1 LDPADHKVVPGSAAQ
16 PDHGSASQLVLGT
29 AGHIDHGKTALIRAL
44 TGVETDR
51 LPEEQARGI
60 TISLGFAP
68 LDLDDGRRLSVVD
81 VPGHEGLV
89 RTMVSGATGIDLVLL
104 VVAADEGVMPQT
116 REHVAICELLG
127 IDRGIVALT
136 KIDSTEADLAALAR
150 DEVSAFL
157 SGTTLAGAPVVPV
170 SSLTGEGIA
179 ELRVAIGKAIDAAK
193 PRTPRT
199 GPPRLS
205 IDRSFSAKGFGCVVT
220 GTLTGGSFSVGDSV
234 EIQPSGR
241 RCRIRGLQSHGA
253 SVESCPPGLRCAI
266 NLQGVELEEIA
277 RGQVVSTPGLL
288 EPTLCADVEV
298 AWLPAATPVEDQ
310 AAIEFLTGTAKRR
323 ARLAPIG
330 DEALRPGEAGF
341 ARVHIDGEAVPLVP
355 GDRFIAR
362 GFSRNAASGSTIGGG
377 IVLDVSPPHRRRSD
391 PEVRRD
397 LARLATGEPVERLIV
412 LIARSGFRGVESDA
426 LRREAGL
433 AAADFDE
440 TLAVLVAKREIA
452 LTANRRWLHRDALE
466 DLERRML
473 EKLDAYHRAEPIRPG
488 MPTSALRGSL
498 PENVARDSAELI
510 VARVSERGL
519 IELEGDLARLPDHR
533 PTLSTAD
540 QALVTRIAAETR
552 TAGLEPPSLKD
563 WGKRLGI
570 ESDRLR
576 NLLAHLVRAGHLV
589 SAPGDLWF
597 DREAVDALRKK
608 VVAQLRERGRLETPD
623 YKALIG
629 TSRRTAVPLME
640 LFDQEHITV
649 RSGDA
654 RLLRRGR
661 S

>member
-1 LDPADHKVVPGSAAQ
+1 MDPVDPKV
-16 PDHGSASQLVLGT
+16 VLGT

-68 LDLDDGRRLSVVD
+68 LDLDDGRRVSVVD

-89 RTMVSGATGIDLVLL
+89 RTMVSGASGIDLVLL

-136 KIDSTEADLAALAR
+136 KIDSTEADLAELAR
-150 DEVSAFL
+150 EEVSAFL
-157 SGTTLAGAPVVPV
+157 SDTALADAPVVPV
-170 SSLTGEGIA
+170 SSLTGEGIP
-179 ELRVAIGKAIDAAK
+179 ELRAAIGKAIEAAK
-193 PRTPRT
+193 PRTSRT

-220 GTLTGGSFSVGDSV
+220 GTLIGGSFAVGDTV

-241 RCRIRGLQSHGA
+241 RCRIRGLQSHGV
-253 SVESCPPGLRCAI
+253 SVERCPPGLRCAV
-266 NLQGVELEEIA
+266 NLQGVELDEVE
-277 RGQVVSTPGLL
+277 RGQVVSAPGLL
-288 EPTLCADVEV
+288 GPTVSADVEV
-298 AWLPAATPVEDQ
+298 VWLPIAAPVEDQ

-330 DEALRPGEAGF
+330 DEPLRPGEVGF
-341 ARVHIDGEAVPLVP
+341 ARLHIDGDAVALAP

-362 GFSRNAASGSTIGGG
+362 GFSRNAAAGSTIGGG
-377 IVLDVSPPHRRRSD
+377 VVLDVAPPHRRRSD

-397 LARLATGEPVERLIV
+397 LAQLAAGEPAERIAV
-412 LIARSGFRGVESDA
+412 LIRRSGFRGLEGDP

-433 AAADFDE
+433 EAEASDALLAA
-440 TLAVLVAKREIA
+440 LAAEGEIA
-452 LTANRRWLHRDALE
+452 TTANGRWLYRDALE
-466 DLERRML
+466 DLERRL
-473 EKLDAYHRAEPIRPG
+473 LANLDAYHRSEPIRPG

-498 PENVARDSAELI
+498 PENVERDSVEL
-510 VARVSERGL
+510 VVSRLADRSL
-519 IELEGDLARLPDHR
+519 IAIEGDLVRLPDHR
-533 PTLSTAD
+533 PTLSAAD
-540 QALVTRIAAETR
+540 QALVARIAEEAR
-552 TAGLEPPSLKD
+552 SAGLEPPSLKD
-563 WGKRLGI
+563 WEKRLGI
-570 ESDRLR
+570 GGDPLR
-576 NLLAHLVRAGHLV
+576 NLLAHLVRAEQLV
-589 SAPGDLWF
+589 HAPGDLWF
-597 DREAVDALRKK
+597 DRSAVDALREK
-608 VVAQLRERGRLETPD
+608 VIAQLREHGRLETPD

-640 LFDQEHITV
+640 LFDQEHLTV
-649 RSGDA
+649 RSGEA
-654 RLLRRGR
+654 RVLRRG
-661 S
+661 

>member
-1 LDPADHKVVPGSAAQ
+1 LGPADHRV
-16 PDHGSASQLVLGT
+16 VLGT

-51 LPEEQARGI
+51 LPEEKARGI

-68 LDLDDGRRLSVVD
+68 LDLDDGRRLSVID

-89 RTMVSGATGIDLVLL
+89 RTMVSGASGIDLVLL

-136 KIDSTEADLAALAR
+136 KIDATEADLAALAR

-157 SGTTLAGAPVVPV
+157 SDTALADAPVVPV

-179 ELRVAIGKAIDAAK
+179 ELRAVIGKAIDAAK

-205 IDRSFSAKGFGCVVT
+205 IDRSFSARGFGCVVT
-220 GTLTGGSFSVGDSV
+220 GTLVGGTFAVGDTV

-241 RCRIRGLQSHGA
+241 RCRIRGLQSHGV
-253 SVESCPPGLRCAI
+253 SVEHCPPGLRCAI
-266 NLQGVELEEIA
+266 NLQGVELDEVA

-288 EPTLCADVEV
+288 EPTVSADVEV
-298 AWLPAATPVEDQ
+298 AWLPVAAPVEDQ
-310 AAIEFLTGTAKRR
+310 VAIEFLTGTAKRR
-323 ARLAPIG
+323 ARLAAIG
-330 DEALRPGEAGF
+330 DEPLRPGEVGF
-341 ARVHIDGEAVPLVP
+341 ARLHIDGEAVALAP

-377 IVLDVSPPHRRRSD
+377 VVLDVAPPHRRRSD

-397 LARLATGEPVERLIV
+397 LAELAAGGPAERLVV
-412 LIARSGFRGVESDA
+412 LIRRSGFRGVESER

-433 AAADFDE
+433 EAQISDQ
-440 TLAVLVAKREIA
+440 TLAALAAKREVA
-452 LTANRRWLHRDALE
+452 STANGRWLDRDALE
-466 DLERRML
+466 ELERRL
-473 EKLDAYHRAEPIRPG
+473 LANLDAYHRAEPIRPG
-488 MPTSALRGSL
+488 MSTSALRGSL

-510 VARVSERGL
+510 VERLADRAL
-519 IELEGDLARLPDHR
+519 IKIEGDLARLPDHR
-533 PTLSTAD
+533 PTLSAAD
-540 QALVTRIAAETR
+540 QALVTRIAAEAR
-552 TAGLEPPSLKD
+552 SAGLEPPSLKD
-563 WGKRLGI
+563 WEKRLGI
-570 ESDRLR
+570 DSESLR
-576 NLLAHLVRAGHLV
+576 NLLAHLVRAGQLV
-589 SAPGDLWF
+589 RAPGDLWF
-597 DREAVDALRKK
+597 DRGAVDALREK

-640 LFDQEHITV
+640 LFDQEHLTV
-649 RSGDA
+649 RSGEA
-654 RLLRRGR
+654 RVLRRG
-661 S
+661 